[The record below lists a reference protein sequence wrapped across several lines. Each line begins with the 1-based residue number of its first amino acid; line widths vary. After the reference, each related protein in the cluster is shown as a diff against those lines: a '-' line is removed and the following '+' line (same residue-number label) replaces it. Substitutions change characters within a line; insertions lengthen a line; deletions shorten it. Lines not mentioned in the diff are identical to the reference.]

1 MDLGEHIVTPSYLV
15 TSGHTWCNRVTTSVT
30 TAPNITWSHLI
41 LQQAASVTPAR
52 SDTRESVS
60 EDALGHSD
68 HDVGGVDYDDFDE
81 EDDDFR

>member
-1 MDLGEHIVTPSYLV
+1 M
-15 TSGHTWCNRVTTSVT
+15 
-30 TAPNITWSHLI
+30 
-41 LQQAASVTPAR
+41 QQAASVTPAR